1 MISEKESGDIFGMW
15 ATVMQGFDPRS
26 GEMTWPKNEEIK
38 LPVKSLSTPKI
49 GWF

>member
-1 MISEKESGDIFGMW
+1 
-15 ATVMQGFDPRS
+15 MQGFDPRS

-38 LPVKSLSTPKI
+38 VPVKSLSPKI